1 MPVRY
6 CDGKDRSSF
15 AVVFDFDGTLID
27 SKKIKLNSYL
37 QAFVTVFNTGPKL
50 KQPILESSRRTA
62 GANRFIQLQ
71 DTLNCLSL
79 TATDEQ
85 KEAWSRAYSALN
97 SRAMA
102 HIPEF
107 PSVRNALTELKKK
120 GYHLF
125 AASGI
130 LDEEFQRELARRK
143 LKDFF
148 IEAEGGDKPGF
159 LSRLKTRGFEPI
171 LFVGDTG
178 FDEKAAGQA
187 GVHFY
192 LIKNDE
198 DFSALPRF
206 LAGST
211 FKP

>member
-1 MPVRY
+1 M
-6 CDGKDRSSF
+6 KDRSSF

-27 SKKIKLNSYL
+27 SKEIKLNSYL
-37 QAFVTVFNTGPKL
+37 QAFVSVFNTGPKL
-50 KQPILESSRRTA
+50 EQTIIASSKRTA

-71 DTLNCLSL
+71 GTLDSLGL

-85 KEAWSRAYSALN
+85 KETWSRAYSALN

-102 HIPEF
+102 QIPEF
-107 PSVRNALTELKKK
+107 PSVRNTLTELKKK

-130 LDEEFQRELARRK
+130 LEEEFQRELARRK

-159 LSRLKTRGFEPI
+159 LARLKTRGFEPI

-178 FDEKAAGQA
+178 FDEKTAGLA

-198 DFSALPRF
+198 DFSSLPRF
-206 LAGST
+206 LAGNT
-211 FKP
+211 FNP

>member
-1 MPVRY
+1 MTNRL
-6 CDGKDRSSF
+6 SF

-27 SKKIKLNSYL
+27 SKEIKLNSYL

-50 KQPILESSRRTA
+50 KQTILESSKQTA

-71 DTLNCLSL
+71 DTLDSLGL

-85 KEAWSRAYSALN
+85 KEAWSKAYSALN
-97 SRAMA
+97 NRAMA
-102 HIPEF
+102 HIHEF
-107 PSVRNALTELKKK
+107 PSVRNTLTELKKK
-120 GYHLF
+120 GYQLF

-130 LDEEFQRELARRK
+130 LEEEFQRELARRK

-148 IEAEGGDKPGF
+148 IEAKGGDKPGF

-178 FDEKAAGQA
+178 FDKKTAGQA

-192 LIKNDE
+192 LIKNNE
-198 DFSALPRF
+198 DFSSLPRF

-211 FKP
+211 FNQ

>member
-1 MPVRY
+1 MKNRL
-6 CDGKDRSSF
+6 SF

-27 SKKIKLNSYL
+27 SKEIKLNSYL
-37 QAFVTVFNTGPKL
+37 QAFVAVFNTGPEAE
-50 KQPILESSRRTA
+50 QTILESSRRTA

-102 HIPEF
+102 QIPEF
-107 PSVRNALTELKKK
+107 PSVRNTLSELKKR
-120 GYHLF
+120 GYQLF

-130 LDEEFQRELARRK
+130 LEEEFQRELSQRK

-148 IEAEGGDKPGF
+148 IQAEGGDKPGF
-159 LSRLKTRGFEPI
+159 LSRLKIRGFEPI

-192 LIKNDE
+192 LIKDDE
-198 DFSALPRF
+198 DFSSLLRF
-206 LAGST
+206 LAGNT